1 MVPMN
6 HSYGGPHDKFMI
18 IQGKAAVNK
27 ASRLLDLINR
37 SFTFKNKSNMIQL
50 YKSLVHPHLEY
61 AI

>member
-27 ASRLLDLINR
+27 ASRLLELINR
-37 SFTFKNKSNMIQL
+37 SFTFKNKSN
-50 YKSLVHPHLEY
+50 
-61 AI
+61 